1 MEGQDLVR
9 VLWRPLQL
17 PYRMGEDMHM
27 KAPRI
32 TLHCDCG
39 AEGYAAYGERWTCA
53 KCGRTYDTSR
63 IPAAEYE
70 SIRSL
75 DRRYRIAIWG
85 VVSVMA
91 VIVLAVALT
100 GQVYSVFAGLAV
112 VLLSWFLFIKPLVHR
127 RHRRAV
133 SSLTRKWELE
143 AE

>member
-1 MEGQDLVR
+1 
-9 VLWRPLQL
+9 
-17 PYRMGEDMHM
+17 MGEDVHM

-32 TLHCDCG
+32 TLRCDCE
-39 AEGYAAYGERWTCA
+39 AEGMAAYGDRWTCPE
-53 KCGRTYDTSR
+53 CGRTYDTAK
-63 IPAAEYE
+63 IPASDYE

-75 DRRYRIAIWG
+75 DRRYRIAIWC

-91 VIVLAVALT
+91 AIVLAVALT
-100 GQVYSVFAGLAV
+100 GQLFSVFAGLAV
-112 VLLSWFLFIKPLVHR
+112 VLLSWFLFIKPVVHR